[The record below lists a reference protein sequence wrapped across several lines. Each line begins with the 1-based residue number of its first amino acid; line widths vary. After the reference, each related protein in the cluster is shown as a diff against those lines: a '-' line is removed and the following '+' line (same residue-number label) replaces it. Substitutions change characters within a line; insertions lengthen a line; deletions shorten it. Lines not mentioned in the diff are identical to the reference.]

1 MPEDPLAPLASS
13 RPVLRA
19 VARTVVPEAVGL
31 EEEDWRAFE
40 SIVGDALRDRPAGLL
55 RRLRVLLGVIRW
67 LPMLRWGRPFP
78 ELSAD
83 ARRRFLAA
91 LQKAPLVR
99 VRQGFWGLRT
109 LCYMGYY
116 GREAVHAEIGYDARL
131 RGRRDH
137 DAPTRGRG
145 RGEVLAGTPGERT

>member
-1 MPEDPLAPLASS
+1 MPEDPLAPLDSR

-19 VARTVVPEAVGL
+19 VARTVVPEATAL
-31 EEEDWRAFE
+31 EEEGWRDFE
-40 SIVGDALRDRPAGLL
+40 AILGEALRDRPAELL
-55 RRLRVLLGVIRW
+55 RQLRLLLGVVHW
-67 LPMLRWGRPFP
+67 LPVLRWGRPFP
-78 ELSAD
+78 ELQVD

-91 LQKAPLVR
+91 LQEAPIQR

-116 GREAVHAEIGYDARL
+116 GREAVHAEIGYDARR

-137 DAPTRGRG
+137 EAPTRGRG
-145 RGEVLAGTPGERT
+145 RGEVLDETPRGRA